1 MFKVHYSLIHN
12 RGCCNYVG
20 LSQSPKA
27 ALKVARNAAWRAF
40 DRSGA
45 TNWAD
50 VFLTITNP
58 YGEVIYNDFAPCSAL
73 LKDAVVYHYKKLVHS
88 LRFR

>member
-1 MFKVHYSLIHN
+1 MFKIRYQLIHN
-12 RGCCNYVG
+12 RGCETYVG

-40 DRSGA
+40 DKSRA

-58 YGEVIYNDFAPCSAL
+58 YGEVIYNEFAPCSAL
-73 LKDAVVYHYKKLVHS
+73 
-88 LRFR
+88 

>member
-12 RGCCNYVG
+12 RGVCNHVG

-27 ALKVARNAAWRAF
+27 ALKVARAAAWRAF
-40 DRSGA
+40 DKSGA

-50 VFLTITNP
+50 VWLTITNP
-58 YGEVIYNDFAPCSAL
+58 QGQVIYNDFAPASAL
-73 LKDAVVYHYKKLVHS
+73 
-88 LRFR
+88 

>member
-12 RGCCNYVG
+12 RGVCNYVG

-27 ALKVARNAAWRAF
+27 ALKVARNTAWRAY
-40 DRSGA
+40 DKSGA

-73 LKDAVVYHYKKLVHS
+73 
-88 LRFR
+88 